1 MMNLRFFIL
10 KAVLQHVMY
19 LQAKFL
25 NCRVYA
31 SDVMLTCSMM
41 FFQHAIHSCLTG
53 NREAFGCVINSVVDL
68 IGRWHEQSKGEES
81 RGDVRHEPNS

>member
-1 MMNLRFFIL
+1 
-10 KAVLQHVMY
+10 MY
-19 LQAKFL
+19 FPTKIL

-41 FFQHAIHSCLTG
+41 FFQHTIHSCLTG

-81 RGDVRHEPNS
+81 ELGLNIKNQPIIPFYDEF